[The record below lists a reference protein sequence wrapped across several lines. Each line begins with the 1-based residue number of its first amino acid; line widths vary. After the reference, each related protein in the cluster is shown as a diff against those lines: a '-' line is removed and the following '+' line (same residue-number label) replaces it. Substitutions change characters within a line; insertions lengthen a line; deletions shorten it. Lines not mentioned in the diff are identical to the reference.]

1 MRDRLVAKAR
11 TKVARLVL
19 PYIEEQVH
27 YTGIEIN
34 MPALQ
39 SNLSAI
45 YRMDTVD
52 PETGDLNVIIETPK
66 GSRNKFDFDPEH
78 GIFRLGGVLPEG
90 AVFPFEFGFLP
101 STLGEDG
108 DPLDMIVLMDAPSC
122 VGCLITARVIGVI
135 EAEQTE
141 KGKTERNDRLIS
153 IATHAHL
160 HSDIKSLKDINAKL
174 VDEMEHFFIS
184 YNQVRGKIFKP
195 LGRFGPKPAL
205 ELIEKGKQKFKAKR
219 SRKK

>member
-1 MRDRLVAKAR
+1 M
-11 TKVARLVL
+11 
-19 PYIEEQVH
+19 Q
-27 YTGIEIN
+27 
-34 MPALQ
+34 ALQ
-39 SNLSAI
+39 TNLSAI
-45 YRMDTVD
+45 YRIDTVD
-52 PETGDLNVIIETPK
+52 PETGDLNVIIETPR

-78 GIFRLGGVLPEG
+78 GIFKLGGVLPEG

-101 STLGEDG
+101 STLGDDG
-108 DPLDMIVLMDAPSC
+108 DPLDMIVLMDAPTS

-141 KGKTERNDRLIS
+141 KGKTGRNDRLIS

-160 HSDIKSLKDINAKL
+160 HSDIKSLKDLNPTL
-174 VDEMEHFFIS
+174 VYEMEHFFIS
-184 YNQVRGKIFKP
+184 YNQIRGKIFKP

-205 ELIEKGKQKFKAKR
+205 ELIEKGKRKFKAKR

>member
-78 GIFRLGGVLPEG
+78 GIFKLGGVLPEG

-184 YNQVRGKIFKP
+184 YNQMRGKIFKP
-195 LGRFGPKPAL
+195 LGHFGPKPAL

-219 SRKK
+219 RRKK

>member
-184 YNQVRGKIFKP
+184 YNQMRGKIFKP
-195 LGRFGPKPAL
+195 LGHFGPKPAL
-205 ELIEKGKQKFKAKR
+205 ELIE
-219 SRKK
+219 

>member
-1 MRDRLVAKAR
+1 
-11 TKVARLVL
+11 
-19 PYIEEQVH
+19 
-27 YTGIEIN
+27 
-34 MPALQ
+34 MPGTQ
-39 SNLSAI
+39 QNLASI

-78 GIFRLGGVLPEG
+78 GIFKLGGVLPEG

-184 YNQVRGKIFKP
+184 YNQMRGKIFKP
-195 LGRFGPKPAL
+195 LGHFGPKPAL

-219 SRKK
+219 RRKK